1 MLLRILLSNGRGLCQ
16 SFLCGFNMQVFDN
29 FTINNCDTLPRFFN
43 FFEGFDLTAGQ
54 IQLCC
59 TWGKTFIRHG
69 NLGGMD
75 QCFSVKTQITA
86 LFTFCAQ
93 ALLVFE
99 LVVNPSTAITSLPRA
114 ANSIICSDICIGKRS
129 GRVRQFNSLAK
140 SFVPAT
146 NPSNA
151 GCAQFHLNSG
161 HRRCFN
167 HRPDGCVVPQQRLYR
182 IDICGAVHF
191 GTKIASAGASR
202 SAAISS
208 APHSVSNP
216 LIRMIL

>member
-59 TWGKTFIRHG
+59 TWGETFIRHG

-86 LFTFCAQ
+86 LFSFCAQ
-93 ALLVFE
+93 ALFVFE
-99 LVVNPSTAITSLPRA
+99 LVIHSIDGDHVIATCRQQHHLQRHLHRQTIGARA
-114 ANSIICSDICIGKRS
+114 AIQFFGQIVCSR
-129 GRVRQFNSLAK
+129 
-140 SFVPAT
+140 
-146 NPSNA
+146 
-151 GCAQFHLNSG
+151 HE
-161 HRRCFN
+161 
-167 HRPDGCVVPQQRLYR
+167 
-182 IDICGAVHF
+182 
-191 GTKIASAGASR
+191 
-202 SAAISS
+202 
-208 APHSVSNP
+208 P
-216 LIRMIL
+216 L